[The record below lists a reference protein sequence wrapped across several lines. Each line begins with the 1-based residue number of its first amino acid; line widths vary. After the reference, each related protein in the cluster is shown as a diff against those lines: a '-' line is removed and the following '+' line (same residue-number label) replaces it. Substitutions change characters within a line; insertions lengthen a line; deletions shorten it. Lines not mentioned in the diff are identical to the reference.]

1 MLFDRCV
8 GFLAWSYWGGVRTV
22 RQDTAVFP
30 HDVLLLSYVAAL
42 PTTRIQN
49 SWSSKSLVKEG
60 VTYYLCCMSYYC
72 RSTTSST
79 PYYFL
84 KPWTMVNKNRYWAV
98 SHLEAALPF
107 FVVRG
112 FIYMRRRLFPEYHIW
127 PILTMEQLPHVFVP
141 SRTPLVLEFP
151 CGLEL
156 EPVISKTGYSLPVD
170 RFRLSLPGRFNLD
183 CVVAV
188 ASVRSCL
195 DLEELFQLALHR
207 TRHCNIFCR

>member
-1 MLFDRCV
+1 MRQETAAFAPRCATTPF
-8 GFLAWSYWGGVRTV
+8 GS
-22 RQDTAVFP
+22 
-30 HDVLLLSYVAAL
+30 SS

-84 KPWTMVNKNRYWAV
+84 NPGLVVGKNHSLGGFSFWGRTAI
-98 SHLEAALPF
+98 F

-127 PILTMEQLPHVFVP
+127 PILTMEQLPHVFAP

-151 CGLEL
+151 CGLTL

-170 RFRLSLPGRFNLD
+170 RFRLSLPGRFNLG
-183 CVVAV
+183 CIVAV
-188 ASVRSCL
+188 VSVWSCF
-195 DLEELFQLALHR
+195 DREELF
-207 TRHCNIFCR
+207 